1 MFGSDGTIDYQGRQ
15 LTIDFTLNP
24 YYGTDDLSF
33 EDAQQTL
40 LLDYQSTLFYTD
52 GKNVRTTGLDA
63 LASRNDSGFPELPV
77 PSLAFNDLSLD
88 DEGLALNSDGRYP
101 FPRKIFL
108 PTLMI
113 LMPSF
118 WTSDEYGPYI
128 YKFSS
133 EGELLEAIQPP
144 NAILPFINGS
154 LNFTSGVDPDTGR
167 AANQG
172 AYG

>member
-1 MFGSDGTIDYQGRQ
+1 MIVQPDRGFNVCVSFSSELSDLLTFSSDGTIDYQGRQ

-52 GKNVRTTGLDA
+52 EKNVRTTGLDA

-77 PSLAFNDLSLD
+77 PSLTFNDLSLD

-101 FPRKIFL
+101 FLKRCLIHCL
-108 PTLMI
+108 
-113 LMPSF
+113 
-118 WTSDEYGPYI
+118 
-128 YKFSS
+128 
-133 EGELLEAIQPP
+133 
-144 NAILPFINGS
+144 
-154 LNFTSGVDPDTGR
+154 R
-167 AANQG
+167 
-172 AYG
+172 